1 MAGKRP
7 IGGNPAA
14 AETTA
19 QETPTT
25 PEKDISL
32 PKTPDFSSLWGGAK
46 TEESAPAISDEQL
59 GNVKVGSGETPAL
72 REEREAMPADAFAEE
87 SKSRRF
93 VSAVANLGRKGF
105 VNPKKKISYR
115 DQAIIRHGDLTEI
128 SGSLSSKVEELR
140 RQVPII
146 EDGKASSMYDRIHS
160 ILDLA
165 DHHIAQASIEH
176 MRGHYGVDYLD
187 SHPNMENKAV
197 DGVGMSEIRKAAQA
211 RTDTKGLISVAP
223 IMPKGSINFT
233 RRAAE
238 LLKQASAHLTTIS
251 VQGQAAARQDKRLT
265 APDPHDV
272 DGALQKNIDDISTEY
287 ANTIDV
293 GHKLQNPDR
302 QQPEGMASATA
313 QREESKRINTPDFLS
328 AMGEPEIG
336 ASRAA
341 DIKSMFDRRGK
352 APQVLAAAKKVHAT
366 IQRTLAWNAF
376 HRIFGAKLSAN
387 EAAQAAN
394 MDFIKPTLQRNAD
407 IRTGNDYEAAKV
419 RTLRQQ
425 YPVTPVFADMPVAEK
440 VARDLQGRNV
450 SVDKT
455 TDLPAD
461 SLMSRAKEAIEKANA
476 SGDTATA
483 GVLQGHIDSITHHT
497 TLAQQNAD
505 PKRGAVV
512 KSGSSTAA
520 LRLPTESDTVGE
532 VGKRSHL
539 YGNVGGP
546 NPGTSSNSL
555 MTTADYADRTLSDS
569 TSPIQ
574 TVERSAGNLAANPGD
589 SITEITKDKS
599 STASHP
605 YYEKPVVDTDSS
617 GNTFVREGKHD
628 AAIAETKAALL
639 ANTDPKDKSI
649 IDKKL
654 HAKLFPELERLYAE
668 HRKAK
673 SDLLE
678 QTQDGV
684 KNKKYVGQ
692 KALSRADQ
700 EFMTSGTDSKSVQDK
715 VSVLKTALADY
726 HTGAASRSTEALKM
740 ALFNSG
746 NIKGREGEA
755 PVNTGIQAAVKPEEE
770 LPSRE
775 SLPYSQLPNPELPD
789 RKTLFKRFM
798 ATSGVNSDPNEPNVV
813 QLRDKKGNPLDYKKA
828 RKRGAVFADAALNQ
842 YAYGPTFK
850 VPEDE
855 AGFYKQEQEV
865 AKQPVRGTATRESF
879 GRVQQGAVESLKAE
893 DQARLEQSDR
903 EEAASRALARSV
915 GVPEDL
921 LPMVTSGSGVRG
933 TLPLGDKGS
942 KPLVSAS
949 GKSAIV
955 PGIGRVAIPE
965 RKKTIKKAKT
975 GKLTVADILPAD
987 MLDAAS
993 GNTPQVPELD
1003 VRSLMRKQARGKAG
1017 ASAAGGMEEVEA
1029 TAAPVKLGR
1038 QFKGYTVE
1046 GATENEI
1053 KKLGEV

>member
-1 MAGKRP
+1 MAGKRN
-7 IGGNPAA
+7 IGGNPAEELA
-14 AETTA
+14 PASSTPKKVILP
-19 QETPTT
+19 QFSDLWKSSETP
-25 PEKDISL
+25 
-32 PKTPDFSSLWGGAK
+32 
-46 TEESAPAISDEQL
+46 APAISDEQL
-59 GNVKVGSGETPAL
+59 GSVQVGGGETPAL
-72 REEREAMPADAFAEE
+72 REEREAMPADPFAEE

-93 VSAVANLGRKGF
+93 VSAVSNLGRKGF
-105 VNPKKKISYR
+105 VNPKKKVSYR

-128 SGSLSSKVEELR
+128 SGSLASKVEELR
-140 RQVPII
+140 RQVPIT

-176 MRGHYGVDYLD
+176 MRGHYGVGYLD
-187 SHPNMENKAV
+187 SHPNMDNKPV
-197 DGVGMSEIRKAAQA
+197 DGVGMSAIKKAAQA
-211 RTDTKGLISVAP
+211 RTDAKGLISVAP

-313 QREESKRINTPDFLS
+313 EREESKRINTPDFLS

-352 APQVLAAAKKVHAT
+352 APQVLAVAKKAHAT

-376 HRIFGAKLSAN
+376 HRIFGAKLGAN

-394 MDFIKPTLQRNAD
+394 MDFIKPTLHRNAD

-440 VARDLQGRNV
+440 VARDLAGRNV

-461 SLMSRAKEAIEKANA
+461 SLMSRAKEAIDKANA
-476 SGDTATA
+476 SGDTETA

-497 TLAQQNAD
+497 TLRNLNSDAT
-505 PKRGAVV
+505 RGAVLR
-512 KSGSSTAA
+512 SGSSTSA
-520 LRLPTESDTVGE
+520 LRLPKEQDALKDVGT
-532 VGKRSHL
+532 RSNL
-539 YGNVGGP
+539 YGNMGGP
-546 NPGTSSNSL
+546 RPGESADSL
-555 MTTADYADRTLSDS
+555 MTTSDYADRTLSDS
-569 TSPIQ
+569 GTPIQ
-574 TVERSAGNLAANPGD
+574 TIERAAGWLAAHPGD
-589 SITEITKDKS
+589 SITELTKSSAIDDNKKTIAANKEELNAEGLKDKRKKS
-599 STASHP
+599 LIKENKALNITNESA
-605 YYEKPVVDTDSS
+605 E
-617 GNTFVREGKHD
+617 D
-628 AAIAETKAALL
+628 AQDKITPLKAAL
-639 ANTDPKDKSI
+639 TTY
-649 IDKKL
+649 
-654 HAKLFPELERLYAE
+654 H
-668 HRKAK
+668 
-673 SDLLE
+673 
-678 QTQDGV
+678 DGAI
-684 KNKKYVGQ
+684 N
-692 KALSRADQ
+692 
-700 EFMTSGTDSKSVQDK
+700 
-715 VSVLKTALADY
+715 
-726 HTGAASRSTEALKM
+726 RSTEALKM

-746 NIKGREGEA
+746 NIRGREGDA
-755 PVNTGIQAAVKPEEE
+755 PVNTGIQAAVKPQEA

-775 SLPYSQLPNPELPD
+775 SLPYPQLPNPELPD

-798 ATSGVNSDPNEPNVV
+798 ATSGVNPDPNEPNVV
-813 QLRDKKGNPLDYKKA
+813 QLRDKKGKPLDYKRA

-842 YAYGPTFK
+842 YADSPTFK

-865 AKQPVRGTATRESF
+865 AKQPVRGSATRESLAKL
-879 GRVQQGAVESLKAE
+879 QQDVADSLKTE
-893 DQARLEQSDR
+893 DKERFARADR
-903 EEAASRALARSV
+903 EDAASRELGRSF
-915 GVPEDL
+915 GIPEDL

-933 TLPLGDKGS
+933 LLPLGNKES

-955 PGIGRVAIPE
+955 PGIGRVPIPE
-965 RKKTIKKAKT
+965 RKKTQRKAAK
-975 GKLTVADILPAD
+975 GKLKAADLLPGL
-987 MLDAAS
+987 LDS
-993 GNTPQVPELD
+993 TDEPKLPSLD
-1003 VRSLMRKQARGKAG
+1003 VRNYMKKGIRGETDAT
-1017 ASAAGGMEEVEA
+1017 GMEGVDA
-1029 TAAPVKLGR
+1029 TATPEKLGR

>member
-14 AETTA
+14 VETTA

-25 PEKDISL
+25 PEKNISL
-32 PKTPDFSSLWGGAK
+32 PATPDFSSLWGGSKA
-46 TEESAPAISDEQL
+46 EESAPAISDEQL
-59 GNVKVGSGETPAL
+59 GNVKVGSGETEAL
-72 REEREAMPADAFAEE
+72 RKEREAMPADAFAEE
-87 SKSRRF
+87 SKSRKL
-93 VSAVANLGRKGF
+93 VSALSNLGRKGF
-105 VNPKKKISYR
+105 VNPKKKVSYR

-128 SGSLSSKVEELR
+128 SGSLSNKVEELR

-176 MRGHYGVDYLD
+176 QRGHYGVDYLD
-187 SHPNMENKAV
+187 AHQNMENKPV

-211 RTDTKGLISVAP
+211 RTDAKGLISVAP

-251 VQGQAAARQDKRLT
+251 IQGQAAARQDKRLT

-376 HRIFGAKLSAN
+376 HRIFGEKLSAN
-387 EAAQAAN
+387 EAAQSAN

-407 IRTGNDYEAAKV
+407 IRTGNDYEVAKT

-425 YPVTPVFADMPVAEK
+425 FPITPVFADMPVAEK
-440 VARDLQGRNV
+440 VARDLSGRNV

-455 TDLPAD
+455 TDLSAD
-461 SLMSRAKEAIEKANA
+461 SLMSRAKEAIDKANA
-476 SGDTATA
+476 SGDTVTA
-483 GVLQGHIDSITHHT
+483 SALQGHIDSITHHT
-497 TLAQQNAD
+497 TLRNLNAD
-505 PKRGAVV
+505 ATRGAVL
-512 KSGSSTAA
+512 KSGSSTSA
-520 LRLPTESDTVGE
+520 LRLPTEQDSVGE
-532 VGKRSHL
+532 VGKQSNL
-539 YGNVGGP
+539 YGNVSGP
-546 NPGTSSNSL
+546 YQGVSGDSL
-555 MTTADYADRTLSDS
+555 MTTSDYADRTLSDS
-569 TSPIQ
+569 RIPIQ
-574 TVERSAGNLAANPGD
+574 TIERAAGSLAAHPGD
-589 SITEITKDKS
+589 SITELTKSSAIDDNKKTIAANKEELAAEGLKDKRKKALIKENKALNITNES
-599 STASHP
+599 A
-605 YYEKPVVDTDSS
+605 DDAQ
-617 GNTFVREGKHD
+617 GK
-628 AAIAETKAALL
+628 IAPLKAAL
-639 ANTDPKDKSI
+639 TSY
-649 IDKKL
+649 
-654 HAKLFPELERLYAE
+654 H
-668 HRKAK
+668 
-673 SDLLE
+673 
-678 QTQDGV
+678 DGAI
-684 KNKKYVGQ
+684 N
-692 KALSRADQ
+692 
-700 EFMTSGTDSKSVQDK
+700 
-715 VSVLKTALADY
+715 
-726 HTGAASRSTEALKM
+726 RSTEALKL

-746 NIKGREGEA
+746 NIRGREGDA
-755 PVNTGIQAAVKPEEE
+755 PVNTGIQAAVKPEEA

-775 SLPYSQLPNPELPD
+775 ELPYPQLPNPELPD
-789 RKTLFKRFM
+789 RRTLFKRFM
-798 ATSGVNSDPNEPNVV
+798 ATSGINPDKNEPNVV

-865 AKQPVRGTATRESF
+865 AKQPVRGTATRESIA
-879 GRVQQGAVESLKAE
+879 GVQQRVGESLRAE
-893 DQARLEQSDR
+893 DQARLAAANAEN
-903 EEAASRALARSV
+903 EAARAMGRSY
-915 GVPEDL
+915 GIPEDL
-921 LPMVTSGSGVRG
+921 LPMVTSGSGIRG

-942 KPLVSAS
+942 KPLVSAT

-965 RKKTIKKAKT
+965 RKKTVRKAKT
-975 GKLTVADILPAD
+975 GKLTVADILPPD

-993 GNTPQVPELD
+993 GKTPEVPTLD
-1003 VRSLMRKQARGKAG
+1003 VRNLMRKNAKAKR
-1017 ASAAGGMEEVEA
+1017 AAGGMMEEVDQ